1 MDTTRMNFL
10 ENTDLR
16 KVIETYPVVK
26 DFFENLRLS
35 KVNFSLPAEKAL
47 LGLPPEELID
57 FGMTPQDAL
66 EQFYTFFE
74 HFTTANSQMGEIS
87 CLTIIGGQDKAGE
100 PEDCRLDIHPGEV
113 ISIVGP
119 TGSGKSRLLEDIEC
133 MAQGDTPTKRYIE
146 LNHAPV
152 SDDIRFNFNGK
163 LVAQL
168 SQNMNFVMD
177 LTVAEFLEMHA
188 RCRLQAN
195 TEEKTK
201 QCFSCANELAGEKFD
216 ISTKVTQL
224 SGGQTR
230 ALMIADTAFMS
241 SSPIVLVDEIENA
254 GINRREAVDLLAQKE
269 KIVFL
274 STHDPVLALNAS
286 RRIVIKNGG
295 IYKLLETTEE
305 EQGSLKKIE
314 KLDGILLKVRED
326 LRAGSQ
332 IRL

>member
-1 MDTTRMNFL
+1 MDKTRINFL
-10 ENTDLR
+10 EETVLYE
-16 KVIETYPVVK
+16 VIKTYPVVK

-35 KVNFSLPAEKAL
+35 KINFSLPVREAFGE
-47 LGLPPEELID
+47 LPSEELID

-74 HFTTANSQMGEIS
+74 HFTTAGADINDIF
-87 CLTIIGGQDKAGE
+87 CLTIIGGQNKAGE
-100 PEDCRLDIHPGEV
+100 PEDCQLDIHLGEV
-113 ISIVGP
+113 VSIVGP

-133 MAQGDTPTKRYIE
+133 MAQGDTPTKRFIQ

-152 SDDIRFNFNGK
+152 SNDVRFDFNGK

-195 TEEKTK
+195 TEEKIAK
-201 QCFSCANELAGEKFD
+201 CFACANQLAGEKFD
-216 ISTKVTQL
+216 IDTKVTQL

-254 GINRREAVDLLAQKE
+254 GINRREAIDLLARKE

-295 IYKLLETTEE
+295 IYKLLETTGEE
-305 EQGSLKKIE
+305 RDSLEKIE
-314 KLDGILLKVRED
+314 KLDEILLKVRED
-326 LRAGSQ
+326 LRTGSQ
-332 IRL
+332 IKL

>member
-1 MDTTRMNFL
+1 MDKTNITFL
-10 ENTDLR
+10 ENTELC
-16 KVIETYPVVK
+16 KVMETYPIVR

-35 KVNFSLPAEKAL
+35 HINVSLPVRKAL
-47 LGLPPEELID
+47 FELSPEAFID

-66 EQFYTFFE
+66 EQFYTFFD
-74 HFTTANSQMGEIS
+74 HFTTVNQNMDRIS
-87 CLTIIGGQDKAGE
+87 CLTIIGGQNKAGE
-100 PEDCRLDIHPGEV
+100 PEECRLDIHPGEV

-133 MAQGDTPTKRYIE
+133 MAQGDTPTKRYIH

-152 SDDIRFNFNGK
+152 SDDIRFNFNGR

-177 LTVAEFLEMHA
+177 LTVAEFLEMHS

-195 TEEKTK
+195 TEEKTEK
-201 QCFSCANELAGEKFD
+201 CFSCANELAGEKFD
-216 ISTKVTQL
+216 ITAKVTQL

-254 GINRREAVDLLAQKE
+254 GINRKKAIDLLTQEE

-274 STHDPVLALNAS
+274 STHDPVLALNAT

-295 IYKLLETTEE
+295 IHKLLTTTEE
-305 EQGSLKKIE
+305 ERNSLKKIE
-314 KLDGILLKVRED
+314 ELDEIFLKVRED
-326 LRAGSQ
+326 LRTGLQ
-332 IRL
+332 IIL